1 MISKILVCIIAIA
14 LGLYG
19 AWWASAAAH
28 FFYVEKVKSYDEL
41 STAMFVWFLVTV
53 AVLCPILCWSFL
65 KVLKRIRRKGN
76 A

>member
-14 LGLYG
+14 LGFYV

-28 FFYVEKVKSYDEL
+28 FFYIEKVKSFDEL
-41 STAMFVWFLVTV
+41 STVMLVWFLVT
-53 AVLCPILCWSFL
+53 AAILCPTLCWSFL

>member
-1 MISKILVCIIAIA
+1 MISRIMICIFVIA

-28 FFYVEKVKSYDEL
+28 FFNVEKVKSYDEL
-41 STAMFVWFLVTV
+41 STTMFVWFLVTA

-65 KVLKRIRRKGN
+65 KALNLIRIKGN

>member
-1 MISKILVCIIAIA
+1 MISKILACVIAIA

-28 FFYVEKVKSYDEL
+28 FFYSEKVESFDEL
-41 STAMFVWFLVTV
+41 STAMFVWFLVTAV
-53 AVLCPILCWSFL
+53 VLCPALCWSFL